1 MTSLPPPAA
10 RRRGPTVQMIF
21 GLMIVALGV
30 IFTLDNL
37 EIIDARDYLR
47 FWPAGLVAIG
57 VLKLWQASKDG
68 HGWFGGLFFVG
79 IGAWMLI
86 EQVVYITVD
95 VRDILPLFLVFIGG
109 YMVWRGFGGPRRER
123 GSNDGHSSFS
133 GLAIMG
139 GVSRRSNSQTFRGA
153 DLTAVMGGCEI
164 DLRQASIE
172 PGTEAVI
179 DVFALWGG
187 IEIKVPDDWTV
198 VTRVTPLMGGVED
211 KTRVPQAADKRLVVN
226 GFVVMGG
233 VVVKNWSGRDERES
247 WEERQ
252 DRGDRRD

>member
-1 MTSLPPPAA
+1 MTSLPPSAA

-57 VLKLWQASKDG
+57 MLKLWQASKDG

-109 YMVWRGFGGPRRER
+109 YMVWRGFGGHRRER
-123 GSNDGHSSFS
+123 ESDGHSSFS
-133 GLAIMG
+133 ALAIMG
-139 GVSRRSNSQTFRGA
+139 GVARRSSSQSFRGA

-172 PGTEAVI
+172 PGVEAVI
-179 DVFALWGG
+179 DVFAFWGG
-187 IEIKVPDDWTV
+187 IDIKVPEDWTV
-198 VTRVTPLMGGVED
+198 VTRAMPLMGGVED
-211 KTRVPQAADKRLVVN
+211 KTRAPQGTTGKRMVLR
-226 GFVVMGG
+226 GIVVMGG
-233 VVVKNWSGRDERES
+233 VTVKN
-247 WEERQ
+247 
-252 DRGDRRD
+252 